1 MGKKVLQLEQVSKQ
15 FPLGTL
21 GAKTIKQDILSWFG
35 QWKGNKNSTEMLPQG
50 YFWALQDVSFEVE
63 QGDVMGIIG
72 RNGSG
77 KSTLMKII
85 SKILLPTSGVI
96 RGNGKIS
103 SLLEIG
109 TGFNGELSGKENIF
123 LNGQILGMKK
133 REIQAKFDEIVAFS
147 GVEPF
152 IDMPVKRYSSGMYVR
167 LAFAVAAHLDAETL
181 IVDEVLSVGDFDFQK
196 KCMAKMRELTQ
207 QTGKTIL
214 LISHDMQSLRS
225 LCNKAVYLDKG
236 TVADV
241 GTANKVITNYLW
253 AEKIEYLQQKYYE
266 KDNAPGNESLRIKKI
281 ELIPANIENEV
292 IYNDTALYF
301 EIDYWCLKPSIT
313 ILVKIF
319 VFSYSGECILEIS
332 SPAHQCDNRLYQLSC
347 YFPESILS
355 AGSYYFSIYFFDESF
370 VKIWDMDACLSINLA
385 QRQKYVFNDIPQ
397 GYIRPQFEITIK
409 S

>member
-35 QWKGNKNSTEMLPQG
+35 QWKGNKKSTEMLPQG

-133 REIQAKFDEIVAFS
+133 REIQAKLDEIVAFS

-301 EIDYWCLKPSIT
+301 EID
-313 ILVKIF
+313 
-319 VFSYSGECILEIS
+319 SG
-332 SPAHQCDNRLYQLSC
+332 
-347 YFPESILS
+347 
-355 AGSYYFSIYFFDESF
+355 
-370 VKIWDMDACLSINLA
+370 K
-385 QRQKYVFNDIPQ
+385 
-397 GYIRPQFEITIK
+397 
-409 S
+409 